1 MAQSKEEVFPLIFR
15 NAIYSVTLDQNK
27 FFFQNKVDCEFIY
40 YNSNIKT
47 FIYTAIIQKVGSW

>member
-1 MAQSKEEVFPLIFR
+1 MAQCNGGGISPHFR